1 MVFLFVVLVSI
12 LILIF
17 SKIRVRVENFRF
29 SSMQDR
35 HINKDYK
42 IIIQLCILAKIPI
55 VKINITKTK
64 LEKLKIK
71 EKMQKIDINVLKDDK
86 EFDKK
91 ILKAIKEAKII
102 IKKMNLKIE
111 LGTENAALTSIIIPV
126 ISTLI
131 AFLLKNRIKEYTS
144 QTFVIRPIYINQNLI
159 NIAFSGI
166 FEIKMIHIIN
176 IIYILNKKEG
186 EDKNERTSNRRA
198 YDYSYE

>member
-1 MVFLFVVLVSI
+1 
-12 LILIF
+12 
-17 SKIRVRVENFRF
+17 
-29 SSMQDR
+29 MQDR

>member
-1 MVFLFVVLVSI
+1 
-12 LILIF
+12 
-17 SKIRVRVENFRF
+17 
-29 SSMQDR
+29 MQDR

-102 IKKMNLKIE
+102 IKKMNLNSNSEFNFLHKRRK
-111 LGTENAALTSIIIPV
+111 SID
-126 ISTLI
+126 
-131 AFLLKNRIKEYTS
+131 FLL
-144 QTFVIRPIYINQNLI
+144 
-159 NIAFSGI
+159 
-166 FEIKMIHIIN
+166 
-176 IIYILNKKEG
+176 
-186 EDKNERTSNRRA
+186 
-198 YDYSYE
+198 